1 MKCGV
6 LLSVLAMIGLV
17 LCVSCGGSDSGTG
30 SSTLLPSPIDNND
43 QLPNPFV
50 LPLTDGDWIPSETHQ
65 ARKPIGMDTVDIKG
79 IGEFSFSSV
88 EVTTVRPDIFQ
99 PGHFSVFDVLVQLH
113 KQGDIQLEYHY
124 DGAMDTHIIDA
135 IDGQP
140 HWWYE
145 VRYSDGWYET
155 NVFRMDM
162 YPYKDDTDIRLFRE
176 NSEYIARICR
186 TFGEEIRRL
195 MQNDGQVIIPEV
207 VIDGPKTNFNF
218 TDVEVRAHGMRS
230 DLLQPGVLTALDILL
245 SLGEQGELSD
255 ITLTWYDRIG
265 GADPVDS
272 YWTEQI
278 DEDVA
283 FGGCGFVYETG
294 PREFSGFSGSHIH
307 IPSDVRTIVSPEYA
321 LWFWIC
327 L

>member
-1 MKCGV
+1 MFLTIVISVV
-6 LLSVLAMIGLV
+6 LSI
-17 LCVSCGGSDSGTG
+17 SCDGSDSDAGANT
-30 SSTLLPSPIDNND
+30 LPSPVDSNN
-43 QLPNPFV
+43 QLPDSYI
-50 LPLTDGDWIPSETHQ
+50 LPSSDGEWVPQQTHK
-65 ARKPIGMDTVDIKG
+65 ARQPVGMGTVDIKG
-79 IGEFSFSSV
+79 IDKFSFNDLDV
-88 EVTTVRPDIFQ
+88 ETLRPDIFQ
-99 PGHFSVFDVLVQLH
+99 PGHFSVFDVLVQLD
-113 KQGDIQLEYHY
+113 KQGDIDLEYHF

-162 YPYKDDTDIRLFRE
+162 YPYKDDTDIRLFRQ
-176 NSEYIARICR
+176 SDDRLAQICR
-186 TFGEEIRRL
+186 TFGDEVRRL
-195 MQNDGQVIIPEV
+195 TGNNGQVIIPEV
-207 VIDGPKTNFNF
+207 VIDGPKTNFRF
-218 TDVEVRAHGMRS
+218 TDVVVTSHDVRR
-230 DLLQPGVLTALDILL
+230 DVLQPGVITALDILL
-245 SLGEQGELSD
+245 SLGEQAELSD
-255 ITLTWYDRIG
+255 LKLTWYDRIG
-265 GADPVDS
+265 EADPVDS

-278 DEDVA
+278 DDDIS

-294 PREFSGFSGSHIH
+294 PREFSSFSGSHIH